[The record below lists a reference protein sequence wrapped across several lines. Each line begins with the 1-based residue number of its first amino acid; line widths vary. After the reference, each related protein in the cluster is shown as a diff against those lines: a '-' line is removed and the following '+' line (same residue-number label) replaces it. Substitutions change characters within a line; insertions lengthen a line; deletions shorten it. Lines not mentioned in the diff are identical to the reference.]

1 MLISPRRLSLLEPKQ
16 QGSRGVKQ
24 GRLIEI
30 RRNTEATKAGQETKF
45 NLFIL
50 YLLRDGGVFFVRAV
64 VSPFIVATSSP
75 ADK

>member
-1 MLISPRRLSLLEPKQ
+1 MLISPRRLSLREPKQ

-24 GRLIEI
+24 GRLIQI
-30 RRNTEATKAGQETKF
+30 RRNTEATKAGQETEF
-45 NLFIL
+45 NLFVL
-50 YLLRDGGVFFVRAV
+50 YLLRDGGCLVRAV